1 MMVVVDLLHSLIA
14 QTADAA
20 GQAVAH
26 GADTATQA
34 AGALAHGASA
44 AEQARAA
51 IHNPLPSNGAGVAAN
66 LEFGGRLYGIAVA
79 VISLGFFLQIGE
91 QFLAIRQGQKADWA
105 RPFARTAVFFALI
118 LFYSPVSTGLITVV
132 KTFGSIDN
140 VAGELATN
148 GTQGVLAARAAEF
161 AKIEESY
168 KQQRSEAAAVDA
180 AARQDTAV
188 GRLMNDL
195 GLPAGVDATMW
206 MDHLFT
212 EIMDKLLWV
221 LTWASFTFAAFA
233 IFALKLISQATTLIL
248 LEVGPVMIA
257 FASLPGLTSRYLSAW
272 VMAVV
277 EVTTWGVVTKII
289 LGLLQA
295 NEAATRG
302 AAIFEKS
309 NYGELIILNFVYAG
323 MFLMVPSLTHMI
335 FSGAASSA
343 GSSGIAAAMGAA
355 TAGARAARAAPGAAA
370 AGGRAVAAGAA
381 GAAKGAK
388 SAYEAGSELAGR
400 VGDAVTRG
408 SATESN
414 SAGIRDAVMQSNA
427 ADAASESQRDI
438 HARRGAIEKQRR
450 GD

>member
-26 GADTATQA
+26 GADAATQA
-34 AGALAHGASA
+34 AGAVAHGASA

-51 IHNPLPSNGAGVAAN
+51 MHNPLPSNGAGVAAN

-140 VAGELATN
+140 VAGELITN

-161 AKIEESY
+161 AKIEQNYEE
-168 KQQRSEAAAVDA
+168 QQ
-180 AARQDTAV
+180 T
-188 GRLMNDL
+188 M
-195 GLPAGVDATMW
+195 GVDATLW
-206 MDHLFT
+206 MEHLFT
-212 EIMDKLLWV
+212 GIMDKLLWV

-370 AGGRAVAAGAA
+370 AGGRAAAAGVA

-427 ADAASESQRDI
+427 ADAASDSQRDI